1 MKPTT
6 VLPSKLIYHPETGV
20 DLWCRKSYICNCSFS
35 KMKKWKKIIPK
46 PAIITAYGVYWLIR
60 VCCLA
65 GLALF
70 SFKKQIRSLS
80 LMALIVVL
88 QATKGVVVVQ
98 HGLTG
103 ASDDFLIN
111 LIPGSLGFVL
121 ADAGYDVWLSN
132 SRGNVYSMTHKKY
145 NPSQDEFWDW
155 RYLCRVRY
163 EIVRF
168 EFGIH

>member
-70 SFKKQIRSLS
+70 SFKKQNRSLS
-80 LMALIVVL
+80 LMVL
-88 QATKGVVVVQ
+88 NCFDCRSSSNKGCGGGPTRTDRGVRRLPNQPDSRKSGLRACRRRIWRLAVQ
-98 HGLTG
+98 QQGQRLLNDTQKVQPLARRVLGLE
-103 ASDDFLIN
+103 
-111 LIPGSLGFVL
+111 V
-121 ADAGYDVWLSN
+121 
-132 SRGNVYSMTHKKY
+132 SMQ
-145 NPSQDEFWDW
+145 S
-155 RYLCRVRY
+155 
-163 EIVRF
+163 
-168 EFGIH
+168 